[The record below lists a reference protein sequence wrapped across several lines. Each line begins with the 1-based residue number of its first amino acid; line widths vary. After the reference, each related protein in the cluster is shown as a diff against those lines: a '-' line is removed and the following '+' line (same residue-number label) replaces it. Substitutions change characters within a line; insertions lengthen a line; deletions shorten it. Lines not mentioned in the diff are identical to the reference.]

1 MLQNRRDT
9 IKNKPT
15 TIKQMNKQIKNPK
28 QNKTTNQLN
37 KNKKQI
43 FNLKFRLQHLIAR
56 FYQVFVIKKL
66 SLVASS
72 QMLQEVHNLVFLIST
87 VLQTCFCRY
96 LTLLAREFWVCQSLN
111 FSHIFKMGK
120 TVFLLVTNSSHA
132 YCNSDLD
139 RENPGFSQV
148 HGEFPSNYP

>member
-43 FNLKFRLQHLIAR
+43 FNLKFRLQHLITH
-56 FYQVFVIKKL
+56 FYQVFVIKLLLHRCFKI
-66 SLVASS
+66 
-72 QMLQEVHNLVFLIST
+72 HHLVFLIST

-96 LTLLAREFWVCQSLN
+96 LTLLAREFWVCQNLN

-139 RENPGFSQV
+139 RENSGFSQV